1 IKHAQKTLRIC
12 QQDLLFLSSTKLAN
26 HQVCHWIAEALIAS
40 PGLQVQIVVS
50 PIDGS
55 GGGQQYSWGSGAI
68 GTYRALQKI
77 LLKKLAE
84 QAHAIPDAFP
94 QALQRLQVAPF
105 CFTDVKFTAEGEDYK
120 WPDVPEKLQAFRF
133 NPRNSLVRQNPNN
146 KKPPAPGNHAKF
158 YLADDSVYYVGSD
171 NLYPHNLAEFGYLVE
186 GDSVADLRKNWDHVW
201 KYSSPHVVTEET
213 LEQRLSD
220 DVMREHEREVAERT
234 DELEEEADEI
244 FPL

>member
-133 NPRNSLVRQNPNN
+133 NPRNSLVRQNPFN

-158 YLADDSVYYVGSD
+158 YLADGRVYYVGSD

-186 GDSVADLRKNWDHVW
+186 GDSVADVLKNYWNHVW
-201 KYSSPHVVTEET
+201 YYSSPHCVTEET
-213 LEQRLSD
+213 IRTHQKYDEIVARERMVAQRNKEISEK
-220 DVMREHEREVAERT
+220 V
-234 DELEEEADEI
+234 DELHE
-244 FPL
+244 